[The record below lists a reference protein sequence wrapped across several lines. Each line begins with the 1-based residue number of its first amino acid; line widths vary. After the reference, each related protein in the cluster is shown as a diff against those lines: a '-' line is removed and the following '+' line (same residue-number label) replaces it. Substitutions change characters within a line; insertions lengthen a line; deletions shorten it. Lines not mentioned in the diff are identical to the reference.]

1 MTEEKKIDEA
11 VEIIKNSNYI
21 VVFTGAGH
29 STESGIA
36 DFRSEG
42 GLWSKF
48 DPSIY
53 ASYYYFLQDPSLFWK
68 MHSELEDIVVNA
80 EPNPGH
86 HAIAELEKLGK

>member
-1 MTEEKKIDEA
+1 MLDEKKIQKA
-11 VEIIKNSNYI
+11 VDIIKDSNNI

-42 GLWSKF
+42 GLWSRY

-53 ASYYYFLQDPSLFWK
+53 ASYGQRQ
-68 MHSELEDIVVNA
+68 A
-80 EPNPGH
+80 R
-86 HAIAELEKLGK
+86 